1 MISPGNGETQTHPTK
16 STHRL
21 LPLLSPTLPEFSS
34 VQILIA
40 LKKKKKNQDKLVF
53 QVVSRELGL
62 SHGSPESKLE
72 RTKGLKVP
80 PRRWRRWS
88 PTFTHRQCP
97 RHALPARPFPSSV
110 KVPCKTALGGAL
122 PAAPKSFRAPASPP
136 SSRPRPLV
144 RPHLGHELYCP
155 QWSNLARVL
164 SSQDRVLRFSSATSP
179 PPPHSEGQTQ
189 TPAQNLGEE
198 EARGRSPCP
207 SSLGT
212 PPVRLRG
219 ALYEHARP
227 AHPRTLPSS
236 HLEAAVPF
244 LLCPSLSSG

>member
-40 LKKKKKNQDKLVF
+40 LKKKKK
-53 QVVSRELGL
+53 SRQASLSGSFEGAGTFSRQPRIKVGENEGAEGL
-62 SHGSPESKLE
+62 SSKVE
-72 RTKGLKVP
+72 EVVP
-80 PRRWRRWS
+80 D
-88 PTFTHRQCP
+88 FHAQCP